1 MTDKTPKLL
10 VDALGA
16 IALAQEFVAGCTLD
30 SYTADKM
37 RRSAVERQ
45 LEILGEAC
53 TRLAK
58 LEPDWVTRV
67 ANLKLAID
75 LRNRIIHGYDSVDDE
90 IVYTT
95 VMEDLPSL
103 QQALN
108 RLLDERG

>member
-16 IALAQEFVAGCTLD
+16 IDLACEFIAGISLIEY
-30 SYTADKM
+30 SADKM

-53 TRLAK
+53 SRLAK
-58 LEPDWVTRV
+58 LEPALVESV
-67 ANLKLAID
+67 INLKLAID

-90 IVYTT
+90 IVYCT
-95 VMEDLPSL
+95 VTDDLTEL
-103 QQALN
+103 RADLAQ
-108 RLLDERG
+108 LLAARG

>member
-16 IALAQEFVAGCTLD
+16 IELAQEFVAGCTLD

-53 TRLAK
+53 ARLAR
-58 LEPDWVTRV
+58 LEPAWVSTV
-67 ANLKLAID
+67 ANLRLAID
-75 LRNRIIHGYDSVDDE
+75 LRNRIIHGDDSVDDE
-90 IVYTT
+90 IVFTT
-95 VMEDLPSL
+95 VMEDMPSL
-103 QQALN
+103 KHALKN
-108 RLLDERG
+108 LLDERG